1 MYNDTLSKYDKE
13 LLTNEVLNIMLES
26 KKDIKDITIYD
37 IKPRTN
43 NIYVAL
49 YTYNYKEF
57 SSTPSVF
64 YFKADINEIR
74 TKHNKI
80 KINNCKSIW

>member
-43 NIYVAL
+43 NIYVAF
-49 YTYNYKEF
+49 YKYNYKPLLDPT
-57 SSTPSVF
+57 SIF

-74 TKHNKI
+74 TKHDKI